1 MAGENRRGVEPPKD
15 TSRWKK
21 IVMGLGLMGAL
32 GGAVESGKLNV
43 KSAGATSESK
53 SSADEENDEG
63 KSQKLE
69 KNNKPASA
77 ENYSINNSGV
87 QNEGVKLEKDGGV
100 NTLDMTSPNFTIISR
115 LLNSELNTK
124 SLSLEQRVS
133 ENGNLHCRF
142 VSENKEEEETF
153 SGLEV
158 VINNDGS
165 FDLKDGSES
174 EHYTHIEDLIT
185 GIKSKTDGV
194 VNSVRSGKS
203 IEATPENQ
211 EELKRKAAE
220 LFDDNN

>member
-1 MAGENRRGVEPPKD
+1 MVGENRRGVEPPKD

-21 IVMGLGLMGAL
+21 IIMGLGLMGAL

-194 VNSVRSGKS
+194 VNSVRSG
-203 IEATPENQ
+203 ETMVATAENQ